1 MNTSEFEAN
10 YQTYLDE
17 LSFMVKPELQY
28 VIEQLRYKNPL
39 DLVNPETQFL
49 IEEHAKGFVWKLFIQ
64 ATKQK

>member
-1 MNTSEFEAN
+1 MNTAEFAVN

-28 VIEQLRYKNPL
+28 VIAQLRYTNPL
-39 DLVNPETQFL
+39 ELVNAETQFL
-49 IEEHAKGFVWKLFIQ
+49 TEDHAKGFVWKLFIQ